1 MKLIKNTH
9 FDFAHLHAILEIVK
23 KKSYIFQMIL
33 EKVVERVVRK
43 STMIIYDQQG
53 WPTKRES
60 IIYEGGLVMN
70 ESILIT

>member
-1 MKLIKNTH
+1 
-9 FDFAHLHAILEIVK
+9 
-23 KKSYIFQMIL
+23 MIL